1 MEFETWVVMLAGQEL
16 FLGQRNLA
24 GSLNFENPPSGC
36 WEHLHDCAIGS
47 GFDSAFW
54 WQRKELQTRSTK
66 MSSMPWRPLLVAPFW
81 SVQTTVSCLRSL
93 WWLVE
98 IAE

>member
-24 GSLNFENPPSGC
+24 GSLNFENPPTGC
-36 WEHLHDCAIGS
+36 WEHLHDCAIGF

-54 WQRKELQTRSTK
+54 WQRKELQTQEYQDEQHALA
-66 MSSMPWRPLLVAPFW
+66 SSAGGPFLVHADNSELSAL
-81 SVQTTVSCLRSL
+81 SVVVGGNC
-93 WWLVE
+93 
-98 IAE
+98 